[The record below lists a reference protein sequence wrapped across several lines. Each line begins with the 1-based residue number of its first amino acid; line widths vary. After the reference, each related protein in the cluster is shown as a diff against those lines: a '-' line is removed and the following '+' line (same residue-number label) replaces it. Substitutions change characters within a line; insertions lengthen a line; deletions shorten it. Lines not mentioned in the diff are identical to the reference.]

1 MEMSMRTASRLPL
14 LACVSVVSAS
24 GAAGR
29 AALAQTSASVTL
41 NGIVV
46 GEDDRA
52 PLPDAVIGLERRGQT
67 LYSIRSGRD
76 GRFALADI
84 SPGAALITVR
94 RLGYQ
99 PRRVEVDVSTS
110 TAAHPLELT
119 LVPVATDIEAVTIEG
134 ATGKLQA
141 FIDRRARS
149 SFGYFFDQ
157 NDIRKKS
164 PRYVSELFRTIPGA
178 RLRASRRAGN
188 ILELRNCTPRIW
200 LDGVRADNA
209 EIDELIS
216 PSEIAGMEIYP
227 SFAGV
232 PAEYMDKENRACG
245 VILVW
250 SRQI

>member
-1 MEMSMRTASRLPL
+1 MRTRSRLRF
-14 LACVSVVSAS
+14 LAGVGAVSAS
-24 GAAGR
+24 GLAAR
-29 AALAQTSASVTL
+29 AALAQTTPPVTIS
-41 NGIVV
+41 GIVIA
-46 GEDDRA
+46 DDRS
-52 PLPDAVIGLERRGQT
+52 PLSDAQLGLERRGQT
-67 LYSIRSGRD
+67 LDRVRSGSD
-76 GRFALADI
+76 GRFTFIDATV
-84 SPGAALITVR
+84 GAASITVR

-99 PRRVEVDVSTS
+99 QRRLEVDISAS
-110 TAAHPLELT
+110 TAKEPLEVA

-141 FIDRRARS
+141 FNDRRARS

-164 PRYVSELFRTIPGA
+164 PRYISELFRTIPGA
-178 RLRASRRAGN
+178 RLRASRRTGN
-188 ILELRNCTPRIW
+188 ILELRNCAPRIW
-200 LDGVRADNA
+200 LDGVRADDA

-216 PSEIAGMEIYP
+216 PSEIAGIEIYP

-250 SRQI
+250 TRQI

>member
-1 MEMSMRTASRLPL
+1 MRIRSRLRL
-14 LACVSVVSAS
+14 LAWVGLVSAS
-24 GAAGR
+24 GVAGR
-29 AALAQTSASVTL
+29 AALAQTSTPVTL

-46 GEDDRA
+46 GEDDHA
-52 PLPDAVIGLERRGQT
+52 PLPDAVIGLQRRGQT
-67 LYSIRSGRD
+67 LYSIRSGSD
-76 GRFALADI
+76 GRFAFSDV
-84 SPGAALITVR
+84 SPGAASITVR

-99 PRRVEVDVSTS
+99 PRKLEVDISTS
-110 TAAHPLELT
+110 TAKEPLELT

-141 FIDRRARS
+141 FNDRRARS

-178 RLRASRRAGN
+178 RLRASHRAGN
-188 ILELRNCTPRIW
+188 VLELRNCTPRIW

>member
-1 MEMSMRTASRLPL
+1 MRIRSRLRF
-14 LACVSVVSAS
+14 LAGVAALSAS
-24 GAAGR
+24 GLPGR
-29 AALAQTSASVTL
+29 AALAQTTTPVTIS
-41 NGIVV
+41 GIVIA
-46 GEDDRA
+46 DDRS
-52 PLPDAVIGLERRGQT
+52 PLSDALLGLERRGQT
-67 LYSIRSGRD
+67 LYRVRSGSD
-76 GRFALADI
+76 GRFI
-84 SPGAALITVR
+84 FIGVPVGAASITVR

-99 PRRVEVDVSTS
+99 QRRLEVDI
-110 TAAHPLELT
+110 TAFMAKEPLEVA

-134 ATGKLQA
+134 ASGKLQA
-141 FIDRRARS
+141 FNDRRARS

-178 RLRASRRAGN
+178 RLRASRRTGN
-188 ILELRNCTPRIW
+188 LLELRNCAPRIW
-200 LDGVRADNA
+200 LDGVRADSA

-216 PSEIAGMEIYP
+216 PSEIAGIEIYP

-250 SRQI
+250 TRQL

>member
-1 MEMSMRTASRLPL
+1 MRIRSRRRL
-14 LACVSVVSAS
+14 LACVTAVSAS
-24 GAAGR
+24 SIAGLP
-29 AALAQTSASVTL
+29 ALAQAPAAVTL
-41 NGIVV
+41 KGIVI
-46 GEDDRA
+46 GNDDHA
-52 PLPDAVIGLERRGQT
+52 PLQDAVVGLERRGQT
-67 LYSIRSGRD
+67 LSSSRSGSD

-84 SPGAALITVR
+84 SPGAAFITVR

-99 PRRVEVDVSTS
+99 PRKVEIDVNTS
-110 TAAHPLELT
+110 TAREPLELM
-119 LVPVATDIEAVTIEG
+119 LVPVPTDIEEVTIEG

-141 FIDRRARS
+141 FNDRRARS

-157 NDIRKKS
+157 NDIRKKN

-178 RLRASRRAGN
+178 RLRASRRNGN

-250 SRQI
+250 SRQL

>member
-1 MEMSMRTASRLPL
+1 MRIPSRVRA
-14 LACVSVVSAS
+14 LACVALVFAS
-24 GAAGR
+24 GVGR
-29 AALAQTSASVTL
+29 AALAQISRPVTI

-46 GEDDRA
+46 GEDDHA
-52 PLPDAVIGLERRGQT
+52 PLPDAVIGLLRQGQT
-67 LYSIRSGRD
+67 LASIRSGSD
-76 GRFALADI
+76 GRFAFADI
-84 SPGAALITVR
+84 SPGAAFITVR

-99 PRRVEVDVSTS
+99 PRKVEVDISTS
-110 TAAHPLELT
+110 TAKEPLELT
-119 LVPVATDIEAVTIEG
+119 LAPVATDIEAVTIEG
-134 ATGKLQA
+134 ATGKLQG
-141 FIDRRARS
+141 FNDRRGRS

-178 RLRASRRAGN
+178 RLRVSRRAGN
-188 ILELRNCTPRIW
+188 VLELRNCTPRIW

-245 VILVW
+245 VVLVW
-250 SRQI
+250 SRQM

>member
-1 MEMSMRTASRLPL
+1 MRIRSGMPL
-14 LACVSVVSAS
+14 LACVAAIS
-24 GAAGR
+24 GSGLAGR
-29 AALAQTSASVTL
+29 AALAQTAASVTIS
-41 NGIVV
+41 GIVV

-52 PLPDAVIGLERRGQT
+52 PLSDAVVGVERRGRT
-67 LYSIRSGRD
+67 LSSIRSGSD
-76 GRFALADI
+76 GRFALEGVP
-84 SPGAALITVR
+84 PGASFITVR

-99 PRRVEVDVSTS
+99 PRKVEFDVSTA
-110 TAAHPLELT
+110 TASAPLELS

-141 FIDRRARS
+141 FNDRRARS

-157 NDIRKKS
+157 NEIRKKS
-164 PRYVSELFRTIPGA
+164 PRFVSELFRTIPGA
-178 RLRASRRAGN
+178 RLRASRRNGN

-216 PSEIAGMEIYP
+216 PSEIAGLEIYP

-250 SRQI
+250 SRQM

>member
-1 MEMSMRTASRLPL
+1 MRIRSRLPL
-14 LACVSVVSAS
+14 LACVAVASAS
-24 GAAGR
+24 GVAGR
-29 AALAQTSASVTL
+29 VALAQTSTPVTL

-46 GEDDRA
+46 GEDDHA
-52 PLPDAVIGLERRGQT
+52 PLPDAVIGLQRRGQT
-67 LYSIRSGRD
+67 LYSIRSGSD
-76 GRFALADI
+76 GRFAFADI
-84 SPGAALITVR
+84 SPGAASITVR

-99 PRRVEVDVSTS
+99 PRRVDVDISTS
-110 TAAHPLELT
+110 TAKEPLELA

-134 ATGKLQA
+134 ASGKMQA
-141 FIDRRARS
+141 FNDRRARS

-178 RLRASRRAGN
+178 RLRASRRSGN

-200 LDGVRADNA
+200 LDGVRTDDA